1 MKAAFVHGSRTSAG
15 CFVKT
20 KKLLKVV
27 WVRPLEAKS
36 GGALVKGMG
45 APPFFVNFGYLKYG
59 LKLSNK
65 FVAILSRKPFD
76 SGRQKSV
83 MSESKSKSPTK
94 GRIFL
99 NRAFSSFWAWALVVV
114 AVTFNN
120 PWLYLGMFGLMVL
133 VGLQEFFKLV
143 PDQGFRRFRWQTF
156 LVSIGYG
163 VLLFATLWGGERWA
177 VQADGLAIAALAILI
192 AVDRI
197 RFGLDGYRMIDEIAM
212 TMFGF
217 VYVVILFGFVPKIL
231 HLPLVST
238 GGENSARF
246 YIVFL
251 LVVTKFTDMGAYLV
265 GSVIGK
271 HKMVPKISP
280 GKTWEGFAGALFFAV
295 LGSLGC
301 FYLFAKQIPLI
312 SLSHTIVLAVVLAL
326 VAVVG
331 DLVESILK
339 RSFAAKDSGSMM
351 PGIGGVLDLI
361 DSILLTGPVF
371 FVYLLY
377 QLG

>member
-1 MKAAFVHGSRTSAG
+1 
-15 CFVKT
+15 
-20 KKLLKVV
+20 
-27 WVRPLEAKS
+27 
-36 GGALVKGMG
+36 
-45 APPFFVNFGYLKYG
+45 
-59 LKLSNK
+59 
-65 FVAILSRKPFD
+65 
-76 SGRQKSV
+76 
-83 MSESKSKSPTK
+83 MSESNSKSPSK

-99 NRAFSSFWAWALVVV
+99 NRAFSSLWAWALVVL
-114 AVTFNN
+114 AVTLNK
-120 PWLYLGMFGLMVL
+120 PWLYLAMFGLMVL

-143 PDQGFRRFRWQTF
+143 PDSGFRRFRWQTF
-156 LVSIGYG
+156 LVSIGYS
-163 VLLFATLWGGERWA
+163 VLLFATLWGGGERWA
-177 VQADGLAIAALAILI
+177 FQSDGLAIAALAILI

-197 RFGLDGYRMIDEIAM
+197 RFGLAGYRMIDEIAM

-217 VYVVILFGFVPKIL
+217 VYVVILFGFIPKIL
-231 HLPLVST
+231 HLPLVSI
-238 GGENSARF
+238 GGENSARY

-251 LVVTKFTDMGAYLV
+251 LVITKFTDMGAYLV

-271 HKMVPKISP
+271 HKMIPKISP
-280 GKTWEGFAGALFFAV
+280 GKTWEGFAGALFFAI

-301 FYLFAKQIPLI
+301 FYLFSDQVPLI
-312 SLSHTIVLAVVLAL
+312 TLSHAIILAVVLAL

-339 RSFAAKDSGSMM
+339 RSFEAKDSGSVM

-377 QLG
+377 RLG